1 MENDISKLP
10 PPKKKVAAKVL
21 YRNGWG
27 SRIVGEWLGVSKDT
41 VIRSRKIPTPEN
53 LRQFETDLEA
63 VIKDMKLEARALL
76 HKRIIELIPK
86 EKRLDHLVRVGEFLE
101 GKPAMQQNNQY
112 NGYNFANLGADIAKS
127 ARERGLL
134 E

>member
-1 MENDISKLP
+1 MDNLKQLP
-10 PPKKKVAAKVL
+10 KSQKKVAAKVL

-27 SRIVGEWLGVSKDT
+27 SRVVGEWLGVSKDT
-41 VIRSRKIPTPEN
+41 VIRSSKSATPEE
-53 LRQFETDLEA
+53 LRQFETGLEA

-101 GKPAMQQNNQY
+101 GKPATQQNNQF
-112 NGYNFANLGADIAKS
+112 NGYNFANLGADIARSQK
-127 ARERGLL
+127 ERGLS
-134 E
+134 